1 MASATLPAGP
11 PPSAPRATAAYET
24 GAYKWYVAAV
34 LCLAHT
40 IAIVDR
46 FVMVLVTEPVRA
58 AMQLSDTQLGLLQGT
73 GFAILY
79 CGFAVPLGA
88 VADATNRRNLIMI
101 GLALWSAA
109 TTAAA
114 FATSFE
120 TLFLTRILV
129 GMGEACLVP
138 AGMSLLT
145 VYFAPANLARGT
157 AIFGLGANFGYALAF
172 LGGGVLLAALQASGG
187 LALPGIGGLA
197 PWQGV
202 FLFAGMTAIPVL
214 VLLVWL
220 REPPRGHA
228 TGGGLS
234 AQLASLRDGIAY
246 LWANLRAY
254 APFLAGASLT
264 AMSGYAVTSWSAS
277 LFVRLE
283 GMSAA
288 DAGKL
293 IGLIG
298 MIAGPLGTI
307 SGGIVLDRLRAR
319 GVIGAPLAMMGW
331 YIVLAAAAIAAVYA
345 APTLALAATAFALFM
360 FLSTFVLP
368 AVYVGMQML
377 TPDRFRGVAAS
388 FNMMLYT
395 LCGLGLGP
403 TAVGAISDRLPRGES
418 TIGVALL
425 IVELAMAA
433 AIVPLALFA
442 RRAFHARMVALEG
455 E

>member
-1 MASATLPAGP
+1 MASATLPSGAASGAA
-11 PPSAPRATAAYET
+11 APYET

-46 FVMVLVTEPVRA
+46 FVMVLVSEPVRA
-58 AMQLSDTQLGLLQGT
+58 TMHIGDTQLGLLQGT

-88 VADATNRRNLIMI
+88 VADATNRRNLIMV
-101 GLALWSAA
+101 GLALWSVA

-114 FATSFE
+114 FTTSFE

-138 AGMSLLT
+138 AGMSLLAA
-145 VYFAPANLARGT
+145 YFAPASLARGT

-172 LGGGVLLAALQASGG
+172 LGGGVLLGALQANGG
-187 LALPGIGGLA
+187 LDLMGWARLA
-197 PWQGV
+197 PWAGV
-202 FLFAGMTAIPVL
+202 FLFAGATAIPVL
-214 VLLVWL
+214 ALLLWL
-220 REPPRGHA
+220 REPPRPQGA
-228 TGGGLS
+228 TAGFG
-234 AQLASLRDGIAY
+234 AQAASLRAGIAY
-246 LWANLRAY
+246 LWDNFGSY
-254 APFLAGASLT
+254 APFLAGAALT
-264 AMSGYAVTSWSAS
+264 AMSGYAVTSWSSS

-283 GMSAA
+283 GMSPA

-293 IGLIG
+293 IGLVG
-298 MIAGPLGTI
+298 MIAGPLGTVA
-307 SGGIVLDRLRAR
+307 GGIVLDRMRAR
-319 GVIGAPLAMMGW
+319 GVVGAPLAMMGG
-331 YIVLAAAAIAAVYA
+331 YIL
-345 APTLALAATAFALFM
+345 LALAAIVAVVLAPSLVIATAAFSAFM

-377 TPDRFRGVAAS
+377 TPDRFRGIAAS

-403 TAVGAISDRLPRGES
+403 AAVGFISDRLPAGHS
-418 TIGVALL
+418 TIGVA
-425 IVELAMAA
+425 IIAVEALMAA
-433 AIVPLALFA
+433 LIAPLALFA
-442 RRAFHARMVALEG
+442 RRAFHRRMEAVEAAR
-455 E
+455 